1 MTTYIALAPPEAGG
15 RIRTE
20 ADADR
25 LVLVPDQFSF
35 WAFAFSLL
43 WFVYHRMWLFVL
55 GYLALTIGLEVLAIQ
70 IGGAAPTLVTLVIS
84 LAIGFEAQTLRCWFL
99 ERKGWRVIGHV
110 VAANPEE
117 AEARVLRLAFSGALP
132 AHTTTSD
139 GPAAKPK
146 SNPIIPRVGTEQ
158 VIGLTLRPGT
168 HR

>member
-43 WFVYHRMWLFVL
+43 WFAYHRMWLFVL
-55 GYLALTIGLEVLAIQ
+55 GYLAVTIGLELLAIQ
-70 IGGAAPTLVTLVIS
+70 IGGVAPTIMTLVIS
-84 LAIGFEAQTLRCWFL
+84 VAIGFEAQNLRRWSL
-99 ERKGWRVIGHV
+99 ERKGWTVIGHV
-110 VAANPEE
+110 VAANAEE
-117 AEARVLRLAFSGALP
+117 AEARILRLAFSGALP
-132 AHTTTSD
+132 APAATGD
-139 GPAAKPK
+139 GPSAKPK

-158 VIGLTLRPGT
+158 VIGLTLRPET